1 MAEVAY
7 AGELSVAG
15 NLIVVPHSAVPLFDM
30 GSAGVA
36 AALEGLYTDFCEA
49 DFNEMR
55 PADLKTFRLS
65 ISSMGVDLPL
75 WVTSVRLGMD
85 LFGYDSQELLRTKEK
100 SRLRHQHIRRRVFSA
115 QDWSNCRVATFVC
128 NRLNDVV
135 GSNQLI
141 WTEKVTINANR
152 GEVWWHLQSLV
163 QWRARGGTNTSF
175 QHSVW
180 EEMDR
185 QLERHCH
192 SAPVNA
198 WWAAYD
204 AHCLTNNNNTNNN
217 NNNNDSDNNNNSN
230 SDSEEDN

>member
-1 MAEVAY
+1 MAEVEY
-7 AGELSVAG
+7 AGELSIAG
-15 NLIVVPHSAVPLFDM
+15 NLIQVPDGAVPLFDM
-30 GSAGVA
+30 GNDGVA

-85 LFGYDSQELLRTKEK
+85 LFGYDSQELLRTKER
-100 SRLRHQHIRRRVFSA
+100 SCLRRQHIRRRVFSA
-115 QDWSNCRVATFVC
+115 QDWSNRRVATFVR
-128 NRLNDVV
+128 NRLDDVV
-135 GSNQLI
+135 GRNQLI
-141 WTEKVTINANR
+141 WTDEVAINADR

-163 QWRARGGTNTSF
+163 QRQARGGTNTSF
-175 QHSVW
+175 QRRVW

-185 QLERHCH
+185 QLERRRR
-192 SAPVNA
+192 SAPVNS
-198 WWAAYD
+198 WWTAYD
-204 AHCLTNNNNTNNN
+204 VRRLNNNNTNNN
-217 NNNNDSDNNNNSN
+217 NNDNNDSDNNNDNN